1 MHALAATALD
11 VSLAPSAPVARRTN
25 RRQLAVLAY
34 HHVRHP
40 AAFRDQLAHLVAHYQ
55 PVDLGTVLAGL
66 NEPRRMPDN
75 AVLVTFDDGDRGL
88 LEVGLP
94 LLRAQGI
101 PAVAFVI
108 AGLIG
113 TREVPWWVE
122 VKELAAR
129 TGLAD
134 PEAEVRRLKHVADDE
149 RVRVLHE
156 LRDQAGDRVHA
167 DQLRPEELRALEAGG
182 VAIGN
187 HSWSHPLLDRC
198 PTAKVESELGEA
210 HARLAAILG
219 RPPMAV
225 AYPNGNVDDR
235 VVAVAKRLG
244 YRLGFL
250 FDHSLSALPPPDPL
264 QTSRVRANDHDT
276 LSRFRLLA
284 SGVHPAVH
292 RLLGRR

>member
-1 MHALAATALD
+1 MTALATTLD
-11 VSLAPSAPVARRTN
+11 ISLSPAAVMARRRN
-25 RRQLAVLAY
+25 RRQLVVLAY

-40 AAFRDQLAHLVAHYQ
+40 AAFQDQLAHLVAHYQ
-55 PVDLGTVLAGL
+55 PVDLGTVLDGL

-75 AVLVTFDDGDRGL
+75 AVLVTFDDGDRSL

-108 AGLIG
+108 AGLVG
-113 TREVPWWVE
+113 TREAPWWVE
-122 VKELAAR
+122 VQQLAAR

-149 RVRVLHE
+149 RIRVLHD
-156 LRDQAGDRVHA
+156 LRDQAGDRVHVE
-167 DQLRPEELRALEAGG
+167 QLQPEELRALEAGG

-198 PTAKVESELGEA
+198 PTAKVEEEVGRA
-210 HARLAAILG
+210 HARLEEILG
-219 RPPMAV
+219 HRPTAI

-235 VVAVAKRLG
+235 AVGVARRLG
-244 YRLGFL
+244 YQVGFL
-250 FDHSLSALPPPDPL
+250 FDHRTCPIPPPDPL
-264 QTSRVRANDHDT
+264 RMSRIRANDHDT
-276 LSRFRLLA
+276 RQRFRLLA
-284 SGVHPAVH
+284 SGVHSEVH
-292 RLLGRR
+292 HLLGRP